1 MAYVVKP
8 LDIVLISKTTE
19 ENGQN
24 VNVDVSAVVLKISP
38 HTVRL
43 LSAVAASMQTA
54 KAVRLALVCY
64 VCLCRRM
71 TVPPTTSW

>member
-8 LDIVLISKTTE
+8 IDVTLISKTTD

-24 VNVDVSAVVLKISP
+24 VNIDVSAVVLKISP
-38 HTVRL
+38 HTVQL

-54 KAVRLALVCY
+54 KAVRFSV
-64 VCLCRRM
+64 
-71 TVPPTTSW
+71 